1 MVGHRLPELKVLG
14 GQGRFVI
21 LCPFCLRDLAM
32 VNKSAIFNP
41 WIGKLGNHQHNL
53 QSSGAYYE
61 ILEDA
66 NKKP

>member
-1 MVGHRLPELKVLG
+1 
-14 GQGRFVI
+14 
-21 LCPFCLRDLAM
+21 M